1 MAQVGERQQRLLREL
16 EKLALEGDS
25 AADARLAGEASSG
38 PTGEAAGDGAG
49 ATPAARRVSAEEIEL
64 RTANSAEWRA
74 YALADALV
82 GRRRGA
88 ALLTYVRLRAQGE
101 RASGLTY
108 VIAQRLREAL
118 AVAVQAAGGRARGR
132 GAALA
137 ADALARRRAARRGRV
152 APPSPSASRA
162 ALGALADFELDCRG
176 GSPLASARGA
186 LAGMSEDT
194 LAVRTIEAIGR

>member
-1 MAQVGERQQRLLREL
+1 M
-16 EKLALEGDS
+16 
-25 AADARLAGEASSG
+25 
-38 PTGEAAGDGAG
+38 
-49 ATPAARRVSAEEIEL
+49 
-64 RTANSAEWRA
+64 
-74 YALADALV
+74 
-82 GRRRGA
+82 
-88 ALLTYVRLRAQGE
+88 RLRAQGE

-118 AVAVQAAGGRARGR
+118 AVAVRLRAGEPAAQVRRSLRMPSRAAER
-132 GAALA
+132 LM
-137 ADALARRRAARRGRV
+137 ADAAATAPEDLA
-152 APPSPSASRA
+152 A